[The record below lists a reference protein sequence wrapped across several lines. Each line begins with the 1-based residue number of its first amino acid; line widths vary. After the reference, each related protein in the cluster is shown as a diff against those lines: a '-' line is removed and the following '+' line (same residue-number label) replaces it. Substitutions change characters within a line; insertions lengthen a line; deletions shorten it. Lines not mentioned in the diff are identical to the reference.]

1 MQPLSGI
8 RILDLSRMVAGAYCS
23 MILADLGAEV
33 IKIEQPKVGD
43 DTRQWGPPYIDGESA
58 YFLCVNRNKRSLTLD
73 FRKDKAE
80 EIFLALVRQSDVVIE
95 NFRSGLMEKYG
106 VGYQEL
112 KKIKPDLIYCSI
124 TGYGRSGPYKN
135 RPGTDG
141 AIQAMGG
148 ILSLIGPP
156 EGKPY
161 RIALPVIDMTSG
173 LYAHGAIMAALI
185 ARGQDQQSHFIEISL
200 IDTILSLLLNLGS
213 NYLLTG
219 EIARRYGNAHP
230 TIAPLNMFSTKDRD
244 VFLSASN
251 DSRFKKFCQSLGL
264 EYLVDDPRFNT
275 EEGRLENRQEL
286 EKILQER
293 LKEKTAEEWIRL
305 MDETGAGVPFAPI
318 NRLDEVFQDPHV
330 ISREIVQE
338 IQHPL
343 TGPIRM
349 VGTPVKYDNV
359 RGQVRMPPPR
369 LGEHNREILEKFLGY
384 DDEQIGQLEKEG
396 VI

>member
-1 MQPLSGI
+1 
-8 RILDLSRMVAGAYCS
+8 MVAGSYCS

-33 IKIEQPKVGD
+33 IKVEQPKVGD
-43 DTRQWGPPYIDGESA
+43 DTRQWGPPYINGESA
-58 YFLCVNRNKRSLTLD
+58 YFLCVNRNKHSLTLD
-73 FRKDKAE
+73 FRHGKAK

-124 TGYGRSGPYKN
+124 TGFGRSGPYKN

-185 ARGQDQQSHFIEISL
+185 ARGRDQQSHFIEISL

-219 EIARRYGNAHP
+219 EIAKRYGNAHP

-251 DSRFKKFCQSLGL
+251 DSRFKKFCQILDL

-275 EEGRLENRQEL
+275 EEERLENRQEL
-286 EKILQER
+286 EKLLQER

-305 MDETGAGVPFAPI
+305 MDETGAGIPFAPI
-318 NRLDEVFQDPHV
+318 NGLDEVFQDPHV

-338 IQHPL
+338 IQHPV

-384 DDEQIGQLEKEG
+384 DGEQIGQLEKEG